1 MWIADS
7 ISSISLL
14 VSLEGGANDEC
25 IQCHAKKQT
34 CLNKKNAM
42 DRADNLHPGHPSEES
57 TNESIKVKSKNDLS
71 AHNMKYIVILEL
83 KNSTRFKFKQLGGEY
98 CASSFANELA

>member
-1 MWIADS
+1 MQTDQSQKECNENMWIADS

-42 DRADNLHPGHPSEES
+42 DRADNLHPSHPSEES
-57 TNESIKVKSKNDLS
+57 TNESSKVESNDILSMMSFKS
-71 AHNMKYIVILEL
+71 
-83 KNSTRFKFKQLGGEY
+83 
-98 CASSFANELA
+98 